1 MHYFTASSTLTVACA
16 ALLAAGCLE
25 RKETIRVA
33 HDGSVV
39 LRVELQGDPAD
50 FAEGDALP
58 TAAGG
63 WTILDQRTE
72 VGRQDRRTEHRVAEK
87 ACPPG
92 TALPDAYAAADDP
105 AGAMILRFPTTL
117 TIEDRPDGRYY
128 HLRRAYQR
136 REEARYQVVRELHAE
151 LFAEI
156 QKLVER
162 DPADLTDA
170 DRAKLVTAFKLAEC
184 GKQVEYVAAGAE
196 ALSRVWPP
204 HYGLLARQALVDHF
218 ESVDVPAVVALLQK
232 PAGPDRDREISALGE
247 RVINEGRA
255 AVRAALA
262 RLAVPET
269 EMEAFFA
276 AFDQEKTRRA
286 ITEDLSDE
294 SWTVTAEM
302 PGEIVASNASRVV
315 GNKAEWS
322 FNGKVLHDRDHVLL
336 VTSRVPR
343 ETACAE
349 R

>member
-1 MHYFTASSTLTVACA
+1 MNRCTASTLTVACA

-25 RKETIRVA
+25 RKETIRVG

-50 FAEGDALP
+50 FAAGDALP
-58 TAAGG
+58 TAAAG
-63 WTILDQRTE
+63 WTVVEQGTE
-72 VGRQDRRTEHRVAEK
+72 VDQQGRRTQRRIAEQS
-87 ACPPG
+87 CPPG

-105 AGAMILRFPTTL
+105 ARATILRFPTAL
-117 TIEDRPDGRYY
+117 TIEDRADGRYY
-128 HLRRAYQR
+128 HLRRVYQR
-136 REEARYQVVRELHAE
+136 REEARYNVVRQLHAG
-151 LFAEI
+151 LFDEM
-156 QKLVER
+156 QKLANR

-184 GKQVEYVAAGAE
+184 GQQVEYVAAGAE
-196 ALSRVWPP
+196 ALSRTWPP

-218 ESVDVPAVVALLQK
+218 ESIDVPAVVALLQK
-232 PAGPDRDREISALGE
+232 PAGPDRDREIGALGE
-247 RVINEGRA
+247 RVIEDARE
-255 AVRAALA
+255 AVRTALA

-269 EMEAFFA
+269 EMETFFA
-276 AFDQEKTRRA
+276 AFDQERTRRA

-294 SWTVTAEM
+294 SWIVTAEM
-302 PGEIVASNASRVV
+302 PGEIVAANATRVE

-343 ETACAE
+343 ERACVE